1 MPPLNALPVRQ
12 TRAGLRATLLLAAAA
27 AAASVASAASLQ
39 VTVTGPE
46 GRPAPD
52 TVVLLQPVVGNHRA
66 TVPAQPLNIVQQQ
79 SRFVPYVTA
88 APLGA
93 TVRFTNRDAYD
104 HHVRSQPGGPLGSVA
119 PAKQFE
125 FRLDKPKGKAESF
138 ADLKL
143 DVPGTILLGC
153 HLHNAMRGHIFI
165 TTTPWYGVTDDQ
177 GRVTLN
183 NVPEGV
189 ADLRLWHPDQ
199 LQDQPSTRLQV
210 QGDQALTPQLN
221 FNARKR
227 PVPRPLP
234 PT

>member
-1 MPPLNALPVRQ
+1 MTTARHRLAQAACSVPLMFSTLA
-12 TRAGLRATLLLAAAA
+12 TTAATL
-27 AAASVASAASLQ
+27 Q
-39 VTVTGPE
+39 ITITGPE

-52 TVVLLQPVVGNHRA
+52 TVVVVQPVGGNHQA
-66 TVPAQPLNIVQQQ
+66 AVPASPLTILQQH
-79 SRFVPYVTA
+79 SRFVPYVTVV
-88 APLGA
+88 PLGA
-93 TVRFTNRDAYD
+93 TVRFTNRDSYD

-125 FRLDKPKGKAESF
+125 FRLDKPKGRAESS

-165 TTTPWYGVTDDQ
+165 TSSPWFGVTDDN
-177 GRVTLN
+177 GRVMLD

-199 LQDQPSTRLQV
+199 LIDQPSSRLQV
-210 QGDQALTPQLN
+210 TGTLALAPKLN

-234 PT
+234 PA

>member
-1 MPPLNALPVRQ
+1 LLVALA
-12 TRAGLRATLLLAAAA
+12 TAGGLQP
-27 AAASVASAASLQ
+27 ASAANLQ
-39 VTVTGPE
+39 ITVTGPE

-52 TVVLLQPVVGNHRA
+52 TVVLLQTVVGNHRA
-66 TVPAQPLNIVQQQ
+66 AVPAEALTIVQQQ
-79 SRFVPYVTA
+79 SRFVPYVTV

-93 TVRFTNRDAYD
+93 TLRFTNRDSYD

-125 FRLDKPKGKAESF
+125 FRLDKPKGKAESS

-153 HLHNAMRGHIFI
+153 HLHNAMRGHVFI
-165 TTTPWYGVTDDQ
+165 TTTPWYGVTDEQ
-177 GRVTLN
+177 GRVTLRD
-183 NVPEGV
+183 VPEGV

-199 LQDQPSTRLQV
+199 LLDQASTRLQV
-210 QGDQALTPQLN
+210 QGDTALSPRLN

-227 PVPRPLP
+227 PTPRPLP
-234 PT
+234 PAS